1 MQHKGM
7 AHTREDLQEELVLE
21 TTDQLDL
28 VVHNDDVNTFDHV
41 IISLMEICGHDPIQ
55 AEQCAWIIHNNGKC
69 SVKRGT
75 MEHLG
80 PMCTALHDRGIS
92 ADIR

>member
-1 MQHKGM
+1 M
-7 AHTREDLQEELVLE
+7 AHTREEFQEELVLE

-41 IISLMEICGHDPIQ
+41 ILSLMEICGHDPIQ
-55 AEQCAWIIHNNGKC
+55 AEQCAWIVHNNGKC

-75 MEHLG
+75 MERLE